1 MTELAYVSLE
11 KECTEADRAAV
22 AEVFDAAGIP
32 ADVGGSIIRLSAAH
46 LAWIVAIGLPGLAAW
61 TFFKAALLGAG
72 DEAGRDGWRALMSLV
87 KGIHEKRSAVSQAPE
102 GEVSITTADPSVE
115 IALPSDFRMLLTVA
129 YTRSRNH
136 GQRCPGS

>member
-1 MTELAYVSLE
+1 M
-11 KECTEADRAAV
+11 
-22 AEVFDAAGIP
+22 
-32 ADVGGSIIRLSAAH
+32 GGSIIRLSAAH